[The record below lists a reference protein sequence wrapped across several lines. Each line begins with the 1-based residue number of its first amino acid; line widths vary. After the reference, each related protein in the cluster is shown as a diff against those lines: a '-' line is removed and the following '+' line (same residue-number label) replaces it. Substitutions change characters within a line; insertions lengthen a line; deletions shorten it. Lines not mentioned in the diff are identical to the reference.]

1 MPLRKARSSRA
12 AHEPD
17 DAVLVSFSGS
27 LRSPHEADALTVNLG
42 LQAGEITM
50 HAADTELGRWPATAV
65 DIRRFGKTAFEFTA
79 EGDRLIFTPDDPV
92 TFGDSPIV
100 VGRDAETD
108 NQKRRRSKKRPE
120 EDKPQLVEDGTPL
133 EERRAA
139 REAKQESAN
148 GRAKRRS
155 RRRRKVAKELA
166 GSERD
171 DLDIASVARPDV
183 PEPNDT
189 TADEAHQPADVASSN
204 GRKKRSSPEDGD
216 ARSTDLKQGFR
227 GAWILAIDLARKY
240 DTFGLDR
247 VPIDTSL
254 RGGDH
259 QHTWDHRVAA
269 TSGLGR
275 RICTI
280 CGAIRR

>member
-1 MPLRKARSSRA
+1 
-12 AHEPD
+12 
-17 DAVLVSFSGS
+17 VSFSGS
-27 LRSPHEADALTVNLG
+27 LRSPHEADALTVNVG

-65 DIRRFGKTAFEFTA
+65 EIRRFGKTAFEFTA

-92 TFGDSPIV
+92 TFGGSPIV
-100 VGRDAETD
+100 VRRDAGPD
-108 NQKRRRSKKRPE
+108 NQKRRRSKKRSK
-120 EDKPQLVEDGTPL
+120 EDKPQLVVDGNLL

-166 GSERD
+166 GSEHD
-171 DLDIASVARPDV
+171 DLDIASVAPPDA
-183 PEPNDT
+183 PKPNDT
-189 TADEAHQPADVASSN
+189 TVDEAHQPADVASSS

-216 ARSTDLKQGFR
+216 ARSTDRKQRFH

-240 DTFGLDR
+240 DAFGLDR

-269 TSGLGR
+269 TSGLGQH
-275 RICTI
+275 ICTI
-280 CGAIRR
+280 CGAIKR